1 MMCDEAMRPLTFE
14 TMLNDPMVRLMM
26 QADRVSV
33 AEFVAVMQIARA
45 QMVERE
51 RLALSRATEDPGAAA
66 RPD

>member
-1 MMCDEAMRPLTFE
+1 MMCNDAMRPLTFE

-45 QMVERE
+45 QVVERE
-51 RLALSRATEDPGAAA
+51 RLALSRASEAPGAA
-66 RPD
+66 